1 MDKIY
6 VVDFGGQYTHLITNR
21 IRSLNVLA
29 QIRHPED
36 SIDQFEFAKGL
47 IFSGGPNSVYD
58 EDTPFFNKELL
69 DIGVPILGLCFGL
82 QLIVNE
88 LGGKVKPGYK
98 EYGVACLN
106 VTERSGIFSDLS
118 DQEQVWMSHGDS
130 VVELPDGFKSIGAT
144 QDCPCAAMSNEEK
157 KMYGFQF
164 HPEVSHTPNG
174 MRMLENF
181 VDICDCRREW
191 TTKGYLNEIKES
203 LRTQIG
209 DKKVFMLVSG
219 GVDSTVAFTL
229 LNEVLGKTRVLGLNI
244 DNGFCRKGEVEAI
257 KKMMS
262 EHNYDNLLM
271 EDHSDTFLGNLE
283 GIVQPEEKRKIIG
296 NTFIEVSDSS
306 LRKLNLNPDE
316 WLLGQGTIYP
326 DTIES
331 GGTKNSALI
340 KTHHNRVELI
350 EDLIKKGLVVEPLSG
365 LYKDEVRALGLELGL
380 PEDMVWR
387 HPFPGPGL
395 AVRTL
400 CSFGEEDGK
409 LDMLTEDSIGFCR
422 EKGLEVDI
430 LPVKSV
436 GVQGDSRS
444 YAHPAVVYGKKDWQ
458 LLEDVSTYLTNKH
471 NQINRV
477 VVMLAPSQLPLLK
490 LKKSHLSKDRLDM
503 LREVD
508 AVVMRFLHDKNLTRI
523 IWQMPT
529 VMLPLSSDGKKECVV
544 LRPVI
549 TRDFMTARFAEIV
562 WNDLDMLTNEIM
574 KFDFVDALF
583 YDITHKPPGTIEWE

>member
-21 IRSLNVLA
+21 IRGLNVLA
-29 QIRHPED
+29 QIRHPDD
-36 SIDQFEFAKGL
+36 SIDLFESARGL
-47 IFSGGPNSVYD
+47 IFSGGPNSVY
-58 EDTPFFNKELL
+58 EDSLSFNKELFDL
-69 DIGVPILGLCFGL
+69 GVPILGLCFGL
-82 QLIVNE
+82 QLIVDRF
-88 LGGKVKPGYK
+88 GGRVKPGHK
-98 EYGVACLN
+98 EYGVACLDI
-106 VTERSGIFSDLS
+106 TDRDGIFSGLS
-118 DQEQVWMSHGDS
+118 LQEQVWMSHGDS
-130 VVELPDGFKSIGAT
+130 VVELPDGFKSVGGT
-144 QDCPCAAMSNEEK
+144 RDCPYAAISNEEK
-157 KMYGFQF
+157 QIYGFQF

-181 VDICDCRREW
+181 VSICGCERNW

-203 LRTQIG
+203 LIDQIG

-229 LNEVLGKTRVLGLNI
+229 LNEVLGKDRVLGLNI
-244 DNGFCRKGEVEAI
+244 DNGFCRKGEIDSI
-257 KKMMS
+257 KEMMS
-262 EHNYDNLLM
+262 EHRYDNLIM
-271 EDHSDTFLGNLE
+271 EDHSDRFLSNLE
-283 GIVQPEEKRKIIG
+283 GVVQPEAKRKIIG

-306 LRKLNLNPDE
+306 LKKLNLNPDE

-331 GGTKNSALI
+331 GGSKNAALI

-350 EDLIKKGLVVEPLSG
+350 EDLIKKGLVVEPLAG
-365 LYKDEVRALGLELGL
+365 LYKDEVRNLGIELGL
-380 PEDMVWR
+380 PEEMVWR

-400 CSFGEEDGK
+400 CSSGEEDESVR
-409 LDMLTEDSIGFCR
+409 LPEDSVRFCE
-422 EKGLEVDI
+422 EKGFEVGV

-444 YAHPAVVYGKKDWQ
+444 YAHPAVVYGRKDWKF
-458 LLEDVSTYLTNKH
+458 LEDLSTYLTNNH
-471 NQINRV
+471 TYINRV
-477 VVMLAPSQLPLLK
+477 VVMLSPSKLPSLK
-490 LKKSHLSKDRLDM
+490 LKKSYLTKDRLDM

-508 AVVMRFLHDKNLTRI
+508 AVVMKFLHEKTLTRI

-529 VMLPLSSDGKKECVV
+529 VLLPLSSDGNKECIV

-562 WNDLDMLTNEIM
+562 WDDLDKLAQEIM
-574 KFDFVDALF
+574 KFDFIDALF